1 MSEENST
8 GSNMV
13 WALALIVIVAIMAG
27 TLYYGGFLNGGTAK
41 QEIDV
46 DVKVPS
52 ATR

>member
-13 WALALIVIVAIMAG
+13 WALALIIIVAILAG
-27 TLYYGGFLNGGTAK
+27 TLYYGGFLSGGKAK

-46 DVKVPS
+46 DVKLPA